1 MHKYNE
7 FIDKLKERKEEH
19 EETYNR
25 LKGRIEG
32 IRLTNLN
39 QTEKNFMSILE
50 YAMDSFKAHQ
60 DSIDTFR
67 DAIIYSFQRLETL
80 EKEMKQ
86 LRETMDK
93 LNENR

>member
-1 MHKYNE
+1 MYKE
-7 FIDKLKERKEEH
+7 FIDKLKERKEER
-19 EETYNR
+19 EKTYNR

-32 IRLTNLN
+32 VRLTNLN
-39 QTEKNFMSILE
+39 QTEKSFMSILE

-67 DAIIYSFQRLETL
+67 EAIIYSFQRLETL
-80 EKEMKQ
+80 EKKVRKLKESID
-86 LRETMDK
+86 T